1 MKLGRYS
8 HDGQAFVGVV
18 NAQGDIIR
26 LGYGGDTI
34 TALKDMANLQTAIA
48 QAAVSVC
55 QCLFDNQSTVC
66 RWCSKPLSAP
76 CWLQSLDVRKSSASV
91 SRPPPPPL

>member
-34 TALKDMANLQTAIA
+34 TALKDMSNLQTAIA
-48 QAAVSVC
+48 QAAVSIC
-55 QCLFDNQSTVC
+55 QCLQFDISGRCVGGAQG
-66 RWCSKPLSAP
+66 L
-76 CWLQSLDVRKSSASV
+76 
-91 SRPPPPPL
+91 